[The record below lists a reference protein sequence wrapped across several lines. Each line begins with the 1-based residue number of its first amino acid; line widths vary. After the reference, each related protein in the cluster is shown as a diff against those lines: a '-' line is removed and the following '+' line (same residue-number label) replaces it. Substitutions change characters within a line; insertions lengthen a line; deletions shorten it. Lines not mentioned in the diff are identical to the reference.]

1 LRTNFKGED
10 LYLYRLVEPAGEA
23 RARFME
29 YIDRLNELYVCPAWY
44 NAVTANCTTSIR
56 AQRAAARRVP
66 WDWRMLFN
74 GFADEML
81 YERHSL
87 AGDLP
92 FAELKSRAR
101 INERARAA
109 GDAADIGMRARGIAR
124 RKAIRMPSSKRAS
137 AALDTSRLLPGFR
150 AARQVR

>member
-1 LRTNFKGED
+1 MRLRTNFKGED
-10 LYLYRLVEPAGEA
+10 LYLYRLVEPPGEV

-29 YIDRLNELYVCPAWY
+29 YIQRLNELYVRPAWY
-44 NAVTANCTTSIR
+44 NAVTANCSTSIR
-56 AQRAAARRVP
+56 AQRAAHRRVP

-92 FAELKSRAR
+92 FGDLKSRAR
-101 INERARAA
+101 INERALAA
-109 GDAADIGMRARGIAR
+109 GDAADFSDRIRTDSAGFDALQR
-124 RKAIRMPSSKRAS
+124 R
-137 AALDTSRLLPGFR
+137 
-150 AARQVR
+150 